1 MNSTFPARGRASN
14 EVAEEP
20 FLDSL
25 RGFFFKPSSPH
36 TLAVIRIACGGMI
49 AYIHLVWMMDL
60 ESFMGPHA
68 LINNASWKAL
78 HRGHIADYKWT
89 YLAQTES
96 MSLLRAHEILAC
108 LSGILLCFGVYTRTF
123 AIVAWFTTLMTAHRM
138 TGLLFG
144 LDQIVLLL
152 AMYLCISRSGNVW
165 SFDRWMQHRFSSACR
180 SWSWFDA
187 MAGLRSASQSR
198 NECTPEIPDC
208 WSNTLAT
215 RLIQLH
221 LCVIYLFGG
230 LGKLR
235 GEMWWDG
242 SAMWYTVASYDY
254 QSMDMTWTGHFAILS
269 SMATHLTLFWEVSYI
284 AMIWPKWVRA
294 WTLFVALIVHGGIAL
309 FLGMFT
315 FGLMMIVANM
325 AFVPP
330 QRMRRLLPLL
340 PLFDTD
346 R

>member
-1 MNSTFPARGRASN
+1 MNSSLQVPFRAGE
-14 EVAEEP
+14 EVPEKT
-20 FLDSL
+20 FLDRI
-25 RGFFFKPSSPH
+25 RGFFFRPSSAH
-36 TLAVIRIACGGMI
+36 SLAVIRVATGAMI
-49 AYIHLVWMMDL
+49 AYIHLIWMLNL

-68 LINNASWKAL
+68 LINNASWRAL
-78 HRGHIADYKWT
+78 HQGPVPDYKWT

-96 MSLLRAHEILAC
+96 MTILWAHESLAC
-108 LSGILLCFGVYTRTF
+108 ISGLMLCAGCFTRTF
-123 AIVAWFTTLMTAHRM
+123 GIIAWFTTLMTAHRM

-144 LDQIVLLL
+144 LDQIALMV
-152 AMYLCISRSGNVW
+152 AMYLCIARSGTVW
-165 SFDRWMQHRFSSACR
+165 SFDNWMQQRFSAAFR
-180 SWSWFDA
+180 SRHWLGA
-187 MAGLRSASQSR
+187 MTGLVGARHSENGCELLA
-198 NECTPEIPDC
+198 TDC

-242 SAMWYTVASYDY
+242 SAMWYSIASYEY
-254 QSMDMTWTGHFAILS
+254 QSLDMTWTGHFAILS
-269 SMATHLTLFWEVSYI
+269 SMATHLTLFWEVSYC
-284 AMIWPKWVRA
+284 ALIWPKWVRA
-294 WTLFVALIVHGGIAL
+294 WTLLVALLVHGGIAL

-325 AFVPP
+325 AFIPP
-330 QRMRRLLPLL
+330 QRMRRL
-340 PLFDTD
+340 FQGFATE